1 MSKPEIITTKHDGT
15 PCVPYAALTV
25 GPLSVRASHM
35 WATPGIHISKV
46 GKTALAF
53 GDVPALIDALHA
65 VMAAAPQ
72 VPTDPTP
79 TPLPTSE
86 ATPDVAAIVQ
96 AVMAAMAAKQ

>member
-53 GDVPALIDALHA
+53 GDVPALIDALKA
-65 VMAAAPQ
+65 VAEAAPQ
-72 VPTDPTP
+72 ASDPTP

>member
-1 MSKPEIITTKHDGT
+1 MNKPEIITTKQDGT

-35 WATPGIHISKV
+35 WAAPGIHISKV

-53 GDVPALIDALHA
+53 TDLPALIDALNA
-65 VMAAAPQ
+65 VAAAAPQ
-72 VPTDPTP
+72 ATDPTP

-96 AVMAAMAAKQ
+96 AVMAAMAAQQ

>member
-1 MSKPEIITTKHDGT
+1 MSKPEIITTKQDGT

-25 GPLSVRASHM
+25 GPLSVRASHA

-53 GDVPALIDALHA
+53 DDVPALIAALNA
-65 VMAAAPQ
+65 VVAAAPQ
-72 VPTDPTP
+72 ATATP
-79 TPLPTSE
+79 D

-96 AVMAAMAAKQ
+96 AVMAAMEAQQA